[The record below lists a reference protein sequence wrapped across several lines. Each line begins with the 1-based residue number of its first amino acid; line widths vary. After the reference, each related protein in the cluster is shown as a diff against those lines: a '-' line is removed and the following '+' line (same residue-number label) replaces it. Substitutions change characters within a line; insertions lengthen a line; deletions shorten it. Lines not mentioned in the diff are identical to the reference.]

1 MSNFQNVLDYSAKW
15 LEIIKKDSATLD
27 DTTAKWIS
35 EETKNNFVNHFN
47 AGWVEYRKSMTEA
60 GDYAAI
66 EWRGEGSKFYDNFGN
81 EYLDFLGGYGALDLG
96 WSHPE
101 VVEAVR
107 AQAGKSGVPSQELMD
122 PLRGV
127 LAKIMAEITP
137 GDIDHAFFVATGT
150 EAVEGALKIARLH
163 TGKHSFISTVK
174 AFHGKTSGS
183 LSVMG
188 KKNFRAPLQPY
199 GAQTFFVPFGDA
211 DALEKQ
217 LEICDTIGI
226 DIAGFIAEPI
236 QGEAGAIVPPEDY
249 WPRVREICTKFGI
262 LMICDEVQT
271 GLGRTGALWAV
282 DHWNVE
288 PDIMM
293 TAKSLGGGVMPV
305 GAFMGNGKIW
315 KSFEEPNPF
324 IHTTTT
330 GGNPMACAAAIATIR
345 VMLRDNLPQRAAEL
359 GDYFIGELNKITTE
373 FPGIYEKITG
383 KGLLIGQHF
392 INDEVGYK
400 VAAGLFKRKVLVAG
414 TLINAKAIR
423 FEPPLIV
430 AKEEIDEVLNRLR
443 DTLKEVTKTSL
454 AA

>member
-1 MSNFQNVLDYSAKW
+1 MRDFQKAIAYSNKW
-15 LEIIKKDSATLD
+15 LEIIKQESSTPDEAT
-27 DTTAKWIS
+27 ARWIS
-35 EETKNNFVNHFN
+35 QETKSNFVNHFN

-60 GDYAAI
+60 GDYGAV
-66 EWRGEGSKFYDNFGN
+66 EWRGKGAKFYDHFGN

-107 AQAGKSGVPSQELMD
+107 AQALRSGIPSQELMD

-127 LAKIMAEITP
+127 LAKLIAEITP
-137 GDIDHAFFVATGT
+137 GAIDHAFFVASGT

-163 TGKHSFISTVK
+163 TRRHSFISTVK

-183 LSVMG
+183 LSIMG
-188 KKNFRAPLQPY
+188 KKDYRAPLQPY
-199 GAQTFFVPFGDA
+199 GAQIFFVPFGDA
-211 DALEKQ
+211 DALQKQ
-217 LEICDTIGI
+217 LEICDTVGI
-226 DIAGFIAEPI
+226 EIAGFVAEPI
-236 QGEAGAIVPPEDY
+236 QGEAGSIVPPDDY

-271 GLGRTGALWAV
+271 GLGRTGTLWGV

-293 TAKSLGGGVMPV
+293 TAKSLGGGVMPI
-305 GAFMGNGKIW
+305 GCFMGGGHIW
-315 KSFEEPNPF
+315 KAFEEPNPF
-324 IHTTTT
+324 MHTTTT
-330 GGNPMACAAAIATIR
+330 GGNPMACAAAIATIQ
-345 VMLRDNLPQRAAEL
+345 VTLRDNLPARAAEL
-359 GDYFIGELNKITTE
+359 GDYFIGELNQLTQE
-373 FPGIYEKITG
+373 FPGVYEKITG

-392 INDEVGYK
+392 INNEVGYK

-423 FEPPLIV
+423 FEPPLVV

-443 DTLKEVTKTSL
+443 DTLKSVSKT
-454 AA
+454 A

>member
-1 MSNFQNVLDYSAKW
+1 MSNFQNALEYSAKW
-15 LEIIKKDSATLD
+15 LEIIKQDTATLD

-60 GDYAAI
+60 GDYGAV
-66 EWRGEGSKFYDNFGN
+66 EWRGEGAKFYDNFGN

-107 AQAGKSGVPSQELMD
+107 VQAGKSGIPSQELMD

-127 LAKIMAEITP
+127 LAKLIAEITP
-137 GDIDHAFFVATGT
+137 GNIDHAFFVASGT

-163 TGKHSFISTVK
+163 TGKHNFISTVK

-188 KKNFRAPLQPY
+188 KKDFRAPLQPY
-199 GAQTFFVPFGDA
+199 GGQTFYVPFGDA

-217 LEICDTIGI
+217 LGICDIVGI
-226 DIAGFIAEPI
+226 EIAGFIAEPI
-236 QGEAGAIVPPEDY
+236 QGEAGAIVPPADY
-249 WPRVREICTKFGI
+249 WPKVREICTKYGV

-271 GLGRTGALWAV
+271 GLGRTGVLWGV

-288 PDIMM
+288 P
-293 TAKSLGGGVMPV
+293 
-305 GAFMGNGKIW
+305 
-315 KSFEEPNPF
+315 SFEEPNPF

-330 GGNPMACAAAIATIR
+330 GGNPMSCAAAIATIQ
-345 VMLRDNLPQRAAEL
+345 VILRDNLPQRAAEL
-359 GDYFIGELNKITTE
+359 GDYFMGELNKITEE

-392 INDEVGYK
+392 INSDVGYK
-400 VAAGLFKRKVLVAG
+400 VAAGLFRRKVLVAG

-430 AKEEIDEVLNRLR
+430 AKKEIDEVLNRLR
-443 DTLKEVTKTSL
+443 DTLKDVNAS
-454 AA
+454 A

>member
-1 MSNFQNVLDYSAKW
+1 MRSYEAALSYCSKW
-15 LEIIKKDSATLD
+15 LDIVKQKSLTIDIE
-27 DTTAKWIS
+27 TAKWIS
-35 EETKNNFVNHFN
+35 EETKHNFVNHFN

-60 GDYAAI
+60 GDYGAV
-66 EWRGEGSKFYDNFGN
+66 EWRGEGARFYDNFGN
-81 EYLDFLGGYGALDLG
+81 EYFDFLGGYGALDLG

-107 AQAGKSGVPSQELMD
+107 AQALRSGIPSQELMD

-127 LAKIMAEITP
+127 LARLISQITP
-137 GDIDHAFFVATGT
+137 GTIDHAFFVASGT

-183 LSVMG
+183 LSIMG
-188 KKNFRAPLQPY
+188 KKDFRAPLQPY
-199 GAQTFFVPFGDA
+199 GAQIFFVPFGDA
-211 DALEKQ
+211 DALERQ
-217 LEICDTIGI
+217 LEICATVGI
-226 DIAGFIAEPI
+226 EIAGFVAEPV
-236 QGEAGAIVPPEDY
+236 QGEAGAILPPDGY
-249 WPRVREICTKFGI
+249 WPRVREICDKFDI

-271 GLGRTGALWAV
+271 GLGRTGALWGV

-293 TAKSLGGGVMPV
+293 TAKSLGGGVMPI
-305 GAFMGNGKIW
+305 GCFMGNGKIW
-315 KSFEEPNPF
+315 KAFEEPNPF

-330 GGNPMACAAAIATIR
+330 GGNPMACAAAIATIH
-345 VMLRDNLPQRAAEL
+345 VILRDNLPQRAAEL
-359 GDYFIGELNKITTE
+359 GDYFMGELNTMREE

-392 INDEVGYK
+392 IDNEVGYK
-400 VAAGLFKRKVLVAG
+400 VAAGLFRRKVLVAG

-423 FEPPLIV
+423 FEPPLVV

-443 DTLKEVTKTSL
+443 DTLQEV
-454 AA
+454 AQ

>member
-1 MSNFQNVLDYSAKW
+1 MDKYQNILDYTAKW
-15 LEIIKKDSATLD
+15 LNIIKQDSVTID
-27 DTTAKWIS
+27 ETTARWIS
-35 EETKNNFVNHFN
+35 EETKANFVNHFN

-66 EWRGEGSKFYDNFGN
+66 EWRGEGAKFYDNFGN

-127 LAKIMAEITP
+127 LAKVMADITP

-150 EAVEGALKIARLH
+150 EAVEGALKIARLY

-183 LSVMG
+183 LSIMG

-199 GAQTFFVPFGDA
+199 GAQTFFIPFGDA

-217 LEICDTIGI
+217 LEICETIGI
-226 DIAGFIAEPI
+226 EIAGFVAEPI
-236 QGEAGAIVPPEDY
+236 QGEAGAIVPSEDY

-271 GLGRTGALWAV
+271 GLGRTGTLWGV
-282 DHWNVE
+282 DHWKVQ

-293 TAKSLGGGVMPV
+293 AAKSLGGGVMPV

-315 KSFEEPNPF
+315 KVFEAPNPF
-324 IHTTTT
+324 MHTTTT
-330 GGNPMACAAAIATIR
+330 GGNPMACAAALATIQ
-345 VMLRDNLPQRAAEL
+345 VTLRDNLPQRAAEL
-359 GDYFIGELNKITTE
+359 GDYFIRELNKITEE
-373 FPGIYEKITG
+373 FPGVYEGITG

-423 FEPPLIV
+423 FEPPLV
-430 AKEEIDEVLNRLR
+430 VSKDEIDEVLNRLH
-443 DTLKEVTKTSL
+443 DTLKEVT
-454 AA
+454 

>member
-1 MSNFQNVLDYSAKW
+1 MRNFQKALDYSAKW
-15 LEIIKKDSATLD
+15 LEIIKQDSPTLD

-60 GDYAAI
+60 GDYGAV
-66 EWRGEGSKFYDNFGN
+66 EWRGEGAKFYDNFGN

-107 AQAGKSGVPSQELMD
+107 AQALRSGIPSQELMD

-127 LAKIMAEITP
+127 LAKLMAEITP
-137 GDIDHAFFVATGT
+137 GNIDHAFFVGSGT

-188 KKNFRAPLQPY
+188 KKDFRAPLQPY

-217 LEICDTIGI
+217 LEICDSVGI

-236 QGEAGAIVPPEDY
+236 QGEAGAIVPPADY
-249 WPRVREICTKFGI
+249 WPKVREICTKYGI
-262 LMICDEVQT
+262 LMICDEIQT
-271 GLGRTGALWAV
+271 GLGRTGTLWCV
-282 DHWNVE
+282 NHWNVE

-293 TAKSLGGGVMPV
+293 AAKSLGGGVMPI
-305 GAFMGNGKIW
+305 GCFMGSGEIW
-315 KSFEEPNPF
+315 KSFEAPNPF

-330 GGNPMACAAAIATIR
+330 GGNPMSCAAAIATIQ
-345 VMLRDNLPQRAAEL
+345 VTLRDKLPQRAAEL
-359 GDYFIGELNKITTE
+359 GDYFMGELNKLTE
-373 FPGIYEKITG
+373 AFPGVYEKITG

-392 INDEVGYK
+392 INNEVGYK
-400 VAAGLFKRKVLVAG
+400 VAAGLFRRKVLVAG

-423 FEPPLIV
+423 FEPPLVV

-443 DTLKEVTKTSL
+443 DTLKEVTS
-454 AA
+454 

>member
-1 MSNFQNVLDYSAKW
+1 MRDFQKAIAYSNKW
-15 LEIIKKDSATLD
+15 LEIIKQESATPD
-27 DTTAKWIS
+27 DATARWIS
-35 EETKNNFVNHFN
+35 EETKHNFVNHFN

-60 GDYAAI
+60 GDYGAV
-66 EWRGEGSKFYDNFGN
+66 EWRGKGAKFYDNFGN

-107 AQAGKSGVPSQELMD
+107 AQALRSGIPSQELMD

-127 LAKIMAEITP
+127 LAKLIAEITP
-137 GDIDHAFFVATGT
+137 GVIDHAFFVSSGT

-188 KKNFRAPLQPY
+188 KKDYRARLQPY

-217 LEICDTIGI
+217 LEICDTVGI
-226 DIAGFIAEPI
+226 EIAGFVAEPI
-236 QGEAGAIVPPEDY
+236 QGEAGAIVPPDDY
-249 WPRVREICTKFGI
+249 WPRVREICTKYGI

-271 GLGRTGALWAV
+271 GLGRTGTLWGV

-293 TAKSLGGGVMPV
+293 TAKSLGGGVMPI
-305 GAFMGNGKIW
+305 GCFMGGGHIW
-315 KSFEEPNPF
+315 KAFEEPNPF
-324 IHTTTT
+324 MHTTTT
-330 GGNPMACAAAIATIR
+330 GGNPMACAAAIATIQ
-345 VMLRDNLPQRAAEL
+345 VTLRDDLPGRAR
-359 GDYFIGELNKITTE
+359 
-373 FPGIYEKITG
+373 
-383 KGLLIGQHF
+383 Q
-392 INDEVGYK
+392 
-400 VAAGLFKRKVLVAG
+400 AG
-414 TLINAKAIR
+414 
-423 FEPPLIV
+423 
-430 AKEEIDEVLNRLR
+430 
-443 DTLKEVTKTSL
+443 
-454 AA
+454 